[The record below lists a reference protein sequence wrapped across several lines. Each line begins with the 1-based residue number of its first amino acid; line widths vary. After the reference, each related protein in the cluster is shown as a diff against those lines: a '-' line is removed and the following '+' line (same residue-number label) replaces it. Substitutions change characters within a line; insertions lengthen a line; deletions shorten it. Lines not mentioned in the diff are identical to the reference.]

1 MKDWTEVQKVFE
13 TGMVEVFENK
23 AYWNKVADDLGYRLD
38 VVVARKLSRDATKNG
53 NVVVATKNG
62 NIVLDENDI
71 AFAIESRLCDFGW
84 FPTTYE
90 TRARLKGQ
98 SLSAF
103 LASVLVEGLIEF
115 TKMGDPSDEEKY
127 IEQIRRQQCPGC
139 GDTDIV

>member
-1 MKDWTEVQKVFE
+1 MTNWTEVQKVFDS
-13 TGMVEVFENK
+13 GLGEVFENK
-23 AYWNKVADDLGYRLD
+23 AHWNKVAEDLGYRLD
-38 VVVARKLSRDATKNG
+38 VVVARKLSRDATKSG
-53 NVVVATKNG
+53 NVVIAAKSG
-62 NIVLDENDI
+62 NVVLDEHDI

-90 TRARLKGQ
+90 TRARMKGQ

-127 IEQIRRQQCPGC
+127 LEQIRRQQCPGC
-139 GDTDIV
+139 GDTDII